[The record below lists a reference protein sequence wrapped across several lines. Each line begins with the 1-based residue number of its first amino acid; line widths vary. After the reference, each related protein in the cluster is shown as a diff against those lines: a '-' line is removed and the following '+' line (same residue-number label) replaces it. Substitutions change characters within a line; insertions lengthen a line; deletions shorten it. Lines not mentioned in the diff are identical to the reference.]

1 MIRRKFVEVLVLLC
15 IAINAEAQ
23 LPSNVILVKGAE
35 PSASDPKTPVPE
47 AGRVT
52 NKVYQNSYF
61 GLSYALPADWTQGYE
76 GPPPSERGSYV
87 LAQLQPAETFKGS
100 VKGTILITA
109 QDLFFAHAPSS
120 SAMDMIKFSRDR
132 LPNYYEVER
141 PPGEVKIADR
151 SFARFDYLS
160 PVAQLHWN
168 VLATQIRCHAVQF
181 VFASQ
186 DVKLLEHL
194 VQDLD
199 KMKLPAEAGL
209 ASGTGGGDSPLCI
222 PNYGSGKNVTRKV
235 DPVLTERKFNAIPV
249 RVIIDRKGRIRHVH
263 VLSAFSDQATIITD
277 ALMQWEL
284 KPYVLNGETVEV
296 ETGLMFGLS
305 RPHLKGAQEES
316 Q

>member
-1 MIRRKFVEVLVLLC
+1 MFRRKFVEVLVLLC
-15 IAINAEAQ
+15 VAINAEAQ

-61 GLSYALPADWTQGYE
+61 GLSYALPADWVQGYE
-76 GPPPSERGSYV
+76 GPPPSEQGSYV
-87 LAQLQPAETFKGS
+87 LAQLQPAATFKGE

-109 QDLFFAHAPSS
+109 QDLFFAHPPSS
-120 SAMDMIKFSRDR
+120 SAMDMVKLSRDR

-141 PPGEVKIADR
+141 PLTEVKVGDR

-160 PVAQLHWN
+160 AAAQLHWYI
-168 VLATQIRCHAVQF
+168 LATQIRCHAVQF
-181 VFASQ
+181 VLTSQ
-186 DVKLLEHL
+186 DVKLLEQL

-209 ASGTGGGDSPLCI
+209 ASGTGGGDSPLCV
-222 PNYGSGKNVTRKV
+222 PNYATGKNVTSKV

-249 RVIIDRKGRIRHVH
+249 RIIINRKGRIRHVH
-263 VLSAFSDQATIITD
+263 VLSAFSDQAKIITD
-277 ALMQWEL
+277 ALMQWEF
-284 KPYVLNGETVEV
+284 KPYVVNGETVEV
-296 ETGLMFGLS
+296 ETGLMFGFS
-305 RPHLKGAQEES
+305 RLHVKGALDEAQ
-316 Q
+316 